1 MEDAITAE
9 EGDGNDQRRVPFAIQ
24 KPVSADGQRH

>member
-1 MEDAITAE
+1 MDDAIMAV

-24 KPVSADGQRH
+24 RLILADGPKH